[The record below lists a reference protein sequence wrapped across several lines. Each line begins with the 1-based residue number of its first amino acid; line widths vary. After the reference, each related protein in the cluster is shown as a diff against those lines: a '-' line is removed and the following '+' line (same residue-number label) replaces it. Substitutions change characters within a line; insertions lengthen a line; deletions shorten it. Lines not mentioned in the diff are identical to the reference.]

1 MKLKPL
7 TSAEQLFVL
16 ASMTRPAQVR
26 TGHELGLIHRNQGY
40 SRIAVHFVIER
51 DGAVFE
57 GRPLNLPGALAGK
70 RNTSAYQVCLLGG
83 VNDAMEPEDNSPR
96 PNTRRSLDSQRAS
109 HSPSSTRPPS
119 RIRRTRMS
127 TLSRQSR
134 LVLDH
139 LRGNQHLTSWQ
150 AEGVYRIRR
159 LASRVDE
166 LRAAGYEVTT
176 SRAKDA
182 TGQPTRATP

>member
-83 VNDAMEPEDNSPR
+83 VNDAMEPEDNF
-96 PNTRRSLDSQRAS
+96 TKA
-109 HSPSSTRPPS
+109 
-119 RIRRTRMS
+119 
-127 TLSRQSR
+127 
-134 LVLDH
+134 
-139 LRGNQHLTSWQ
+139 QHTAL
-150 AEGVYRIRR
+150 AR
-159 LASRVDE
+159 LAKSLALPVE
-166 LRAAGYEVTT
+166 YA
-176 SRAKDA
+176 
-182 TGQPTRATP
+182 PTFPN